1 MTNTNF
7 TVREKSGVDQLGLL
21 PQNKRQE
28 SHFGFIDGALVV
40 GFLTAFVGLV
50 CLLAK

>member
-1 MTNTNF
+1 MTNTSF
-7 TVREKSGVDQLGLL
+7 TVREKSGVHQIGLL
-21 PQNKRQE
+21 PQNRKEE
-28 SHFGFIDGALVV
+28 SHFGMIDGALIL